1 MNADYTSAELMIAA
15 TSREINDG
23 EVIFA
28 GVGIPCLGAQVAL
41 LTRATHADIVLECGV
56 FGSRARRIILG
67 IGDNACGEGAKTQGA
82 LWRTF
87 SDMQAGHFDVGML
100 GGAQIDKFGN
110 LNSTTIFEKGDYL
123 KPLIRLPG
131 SGGAND
137 VASSAKRTI
146 LMVRLEKRR
155 FTKHVDFIT
164 SPGHLEGGISRKKA
178 GLVGGGPSAV
188 ITNKAIFR
196 FDETTKEMYLDSTHP
211 CVTVEEVKES
221 VSWDL
226 KTAKKVKVT
235 PQPTPEELRVIR
247 LLDPLGIYL
256 GNGLENISFEAYIK
270 MLEDSQ
276 RQLDKLYKGI

>member
-1 MNADYTSAELMIAA
+1 MSADYTSAEMMIAA
-15 TSREINDG
+15 TGREIKDG

-41 LTRATHADIVLECGV
+41 LTRAPNANIVMECGV

-67 IGDNACGEGAKTQGA
+67 IGDNACGEGAKIQGA

-100 GGAQIDKFGN
+100 GGAQIDKYGN
-110 LNSTTIFEKGDYL
+110 LNSTTIFETGDYL
-123 KPLIRLPG
+123 KPLARLPG

-137 VASSAKRTI
+137 IASSARRTI

-155 FTKHVDFIT
+155 FVQRVDFIT
-164 SPGHLEGGISRKKA
+164 SPGHLEGGTSRKKA

-196 FDETTKEMYLDSTHP
+196 FDDTTGEMYLESAHP
-211 CVTVEEVKES
+211 GVTIEEVKES

-226 KTAKKVKVT
+226 KTAEKVKVT
-235 PQPTPEELRVIR
+235 PPPTPEELMVIR

-256 GNGLENISFEAYIK
+256 GNGLDNISFEAYIK
-270 MLEDSQ
+270 MLEDSHG
-276 RQLDKLYKGI
+276 QLDKLYKGI